1 MFTNKAVEKER
12 KKQKIFLWVGILS
25 VIIMAIFM
33 FYGNKKVDESEQ
45 NKDTMHNVII
55 KEKEDE
61 RTGKKA
67 YLNVHTTPYKFAVY
81 NDTTDAYY
89 FVMDDKYMYVAY
101 MTTADYNM
109 LNKENIETNPVKV
122 EGVTEKT
129 PDDIKK
135 LAIDAYNE
143 AMENEEDKL
152 TINDFDNY
160 FGSIYLDMTP
170 SNDSIGGF
178 YYCMGFIFGVLGIFM
193 FIIFIIY
200 NIRFKKGIKKLD
212 SNEIMKID
220 MEMNDP
226 EAFYYEKA
234 HLYLTKNYIVNFA
247 GTFNVTYYKDIIWM
261 YPFITRTNGIKT
273 SQSIMVVTK
282 DGKRKNV
289 ADIDCFT
296 KGKKEIFDEIFNTIA
311 SKNDKIIIGYDKESQ
326 MKAKELLNSIKLR
339 K

>member
-12 KKQKIFLWVGILS
+12 KKQKIFLWIGILS

-33 FYGNKKVDESEQ
+33 FYGNKKVDDAEK

-67 YLNVHTTPYKFAVY
+67 YLNVYTVPYKFAVY

-101 MTTADYNM
+101 MTVADYNM
-109 LNKENIETNPVKV
+109 LNKEDIGTNPVKV

-152 TINDFDNY
+152 TLNDFDNY
-160 FGSIYLDMTP
+160 FGSIYLDMTQ
-170 SNDSIGGF
+170 SDEAIGDF
-178 YYCMGFIFGVLGIFM
+178 QYLMGVIFGILGLVM
-193 FIIFIIY
+193 FIIFAIY
-200 NIRFKKGIKKLD
+200 KMSFKKGVRKLD
-212 SNEIMKID
+212 SSEITKID

-234 HLYLTKNYIVNFA
+234 HLFLTKNYIINFA
-247 GTFNVTYYKDIIWM
+247 GIFNVINYKDIIWI
-261 YPFITRTNGIKT
+261 YPFVMRTNGIKT

-282 DGKRKNV
+282 DGKAKKV
-289 ADIDCFT
+289 ADIDVFT

-326 MKAKELLNSIKLR
+326 MKAKEELKKYKNK
-339 K
+339 

>member
-12 KKQKIFLWVGILS
+12 KKQKIFLWIGILS

-33 FYGNKKVDESEQ
+33 FYGNKKVDDAEK

-67 YLNVHTTPYKFAVY
+67 YLNVYTVPYKFAVY
-81 NDTTDAYY
+81 KDTTDAYY

-101 MTTADYNM
+101 MTVADYNI
-109 LNKENIETNPVKV
+109 LNKEDIETNPVKV

-129 PDDIKK
+129 PDDIKR
-135 LAIDAYNE
+135 LAIEAYNE

-152 TINDFDNY
+152 TLKDFDNY
-160 FGSIYLDMTP
+160 FGSIYLDMTQ
-170 SNDSIGGF
+170 SDGTIGDF
-178 YYCMGFIFGVLGIFM
+178 QYIMGVIFGILGLVM
-193 FIIFIIY
+193 FIIFTIY
-200 NIRFKKGIKKLD
+200 KMSFKKGVRKLD
-212 SNEIMKID
+212 SSEITKID

-234 HLYLTKNYIVNFA
+234 HLFLTKNYIINFA
-247 GTFNVTYYKDIIWM
+247 GIFNVINYKDIIWI
-261 YPFITRTNGIKT
+261 YPFVMRTNGIKT

-282 DGKRKNV
+282 DGKAKKV
-289 ADIDCFT
+289 ADIDIFT
-296 KGKKEIFDEIFNTIA
+296 KSKKEIFDEIFNTIA

-326 MKAKELLNSIKLR
+326 MKAKEELKKYKNK
-339 K
+339 

>member
-12 KKQKIFLWVGILS
+12 KKQKLFLWIGILS
-25 VIIMAIFM
+25 IIIMIIFF
-33 FYGNKKVDESEQ
+33 FYGNKKTDEAEKT
-45 NKDTMHNVII
+45 KDTMHNVIL
-55 KEKEDE
+55 KEKEE
-61 RTGKKA
+61 HRNNKKA
-67 YLNVHTTPYKFAVY
+67 YLDVYTTPYKFAVY
-81 NDTTDAYY
+81 EDTSDAYY
-89 FVMDDKYMYVAY
+89 FVMDDKYMYVVY
-101 MTTADYNM
+101 MTVADYYK
-109 LNKENIETNPVKV
+109 LNKKNIETNPIKI

-135 LAIDAYNE
+135 LAIDAYND

-152 TINDFDNY
+152 TLNDFDNY

-170 SNDSIGGF
+170 TNDSIGGF
-178 YYCMGFIFGVLGIFM
+178 EYLMGTIFGVLGLTM
-193 FIIFIIY
+193 FIIFFVIK
-200 NIRFKKGIKKLD
+200 IRFKNGIKKLD

-220 MEMNDP
+220 MEMNSPDS
-226 EAFYYEKA
+226 FYYEKA
-234 HLYLTKNYIVNFA
+234 HLYLTKNYIINFA
-247 GTFNVTYYKDIIWM
+247 GTFNVINYKDIIWI

-311 SKNDKIIIGYDKESQ
+311 SKNDKIIIGYDKKSQ
-326 MKAKELLNSIKLR
+326 MKAKEELKKHKNN
-339 K
+339 

>member
-25 VIIMAIFM
+25 IIIMVIFM

-45 NKDTMHNVII
+45 NKDTMHNVIL

-61 RTGKKA
+61 RINKKA
-67 YLNVHTTPYKFAVY
+67 YLNVHTIPYKFAVY
-81 NDTTDAYY
+81 NDTSDAYY

-101 MTTADYNM
+101 MTVADYNN
-109 LNKENIETNPVKV
+109 LNKEDIETNPVKV

-135 LAIDAYNE
+135 LAIETYNE

-152 TINDFDNY
+152 AINDFDNY
-160 FGSIYLDMTP
+160 FGSIYLDMTQ
-170 SNDSIGGF
+170 SDGAIGDF
-178 YYCMGFIFGVLGIFM
+178 QYIMGVIFGILGLVM
-193 FIIFIIY
+193 FIIFAIY
-200 NIRFKKGIKKLD
+200 KMSFKKGVRKLD
-212 SNEIMKID
+212 SSEITKID

-234 HLYLTKNYIVNFA
+234 HLFLTKNYIINFA
-247 GTFNVTYYKDIIWM
+247 GIFNVINYKDIIWI
-261 YPFITRTNGIKT
+261 YPFVMRTNGIKT

-282 DGKRKNV
+282 DGKAKKV
-289 ADIDCFT
+289 ADIDIFT
-296 KGKKEIFDEIFNTIA
+296 KSKKEIFDEIFNTIA